1 MAEQKI
7 SMLETWPQ
15 LAYTDWK
22 ETLETL
28 HLWTQIIGKV
38 RLTLSPYINHWWQV
52 PLYVTARGLSTSL
65 IPYKKRGFEVTFDF
79 IQHNLLILTSDG
91 ESKMLPLISRSVA
104 SFYREFMDAL
114 QALNIEVT
122 INTLPNEITNP
133 IPCDIDEE
141 HATYDPDYANRCWRI
156 LLQTDLILRKYRA
169 NFIGKSSPI
178 HFFWGSFDLALT
190 FFSGRP
196 APARPGADHITRE
209 AYSHEVISAG
219 FWPGNAA
226 FPHAAFYAYTAPAP
240 AGLEKVTI
248 RPDAAFYQAEMGE
261 FFLKYDDVRTLEQ
274 PEQAILDFFQT
285 TYEAGATLAKWDR
298 HILERQ
304 VNS

>member
-1 MAEQKI
+1 
-7 SMLETWPQ
+7 
-15 LAYTDWK
+15 
-22 ETLETL
+22 
-28 HLWTQIIGKV
+28 
-38 RLTLSPYINHWWQV
+38 
-52 PLYVTARGLSTSL
+52 
-65 IPYKKRGFEVTFDF
+65 
-79 IQHNLLILTSDG
+79 
-91 ESKMLPLISRSVA
+91 
-104 SFYREFMDAL
+104 
-114 QALNIEVT
+114 
-122 INTLPNEITNP
+122 
-133 IPCDIDEE
+133 
-141 HATYDPDYANRCWRI
+141 
-156 LLQTDLILRKYRA
+156 
-169 NFIGKSSPI
+169 
-178 HFFWGSFDLALT
+178 
-190 FFSGRP
+190 
-196 APARPGADHITRE
+196 
-209 AYSHEVISAG
+209 VISAG